1 MKKNK
6 FLLVLFSF
14 LFAFNTI
21 FAYNSED
28 LQIQIGVDELIN
40 CCGEDFIE
48 DIGIILYDLQ
58 GNIIGEKIVSAHDLA
73 NETSIII
80 DGVKTN
86 SDYIIVVVKSKN
98 GTKVVKKILV
108 KR

>member
-14 LFAFNTI
+14 LFAYNSI
-21 FAYNSED
+21 FAYNVED
-28 LQIQIGVDELIN
+28 LQIQIGTDELIN

-58 GNIIGEKIVSAHDLA
+58 GNIIGEKIVSIKDLE
-73 NETSIII
+73 NQSSIIF
-80 DGVKTN
+80 DGIQTN
-86 SDYIIVVVKSKN
+86 SDFIIVVVKSKN
-98 GTKVVKKILV
+98 GTKVIRKIQI
-108 KR
+108 RR